1 MKSYIFGVVCNEKL
15 VQFSNLSEFYID
27 KRKMNCKFKWFAYL
41 EKVHFRVLNKIHTNL
56 ENQRI
61 PTLLSLIIF
70 LRYFMLHN
78 KLNYLTANLG
88 SRGPSNSFDDSSILR
103 AFGLIFF
110 CSLHIQF
117 TFYYTNQKI
126 GTQVFPPVNY
136 RSRYWLTFNTVRDKS
151 NLTEA
156 ITLSYLVFR
165 LFSPKNKDL
174 SSTSF

>member
-1 MKSYIFGVVCNEKL
+1 MI
-15 VQFSNLSEFYID
+15 
-27 KRKMNCKFKWFAYL
+27 YL

-56 ENQRI
+56 GNQRI

-103 AFGLIFF
+103 AFGLNYF
-110 CSLHIQF
+110 LQF
-117 TFYYTNQKI
+117 TYSIYFLTFYYTNKKLE
-126 GTQVFPPVNY
+126 TQVFPPVNY

-174 SSTSF
+174 SSTSFQTYLASLLGYYDMLGWT